1 MVIKEMKELMISGAA
16 YWIYPFKKFDTR
28 RLNEKIKE
36 LDEAV
41 KQIRTN
47 NITKTNSLLNVVSML
62 KELGLKSPKRVQEND
77 DPWYK
82 RRIEGDIK
90 LLLAHIDIL
99 ERKT

>member
-1 MVIKEMKELMISGAA
+1 MISRAA

-47 NITKTNSLLNVVSML
+47 NITKTNSLLNVVSMW
-62 KELGLKSPKRVQEND
+62 KELEIKSPKRGQEND
-77 DPWYK
+77 DPRYK

-99 ERKT
+99 ERKA

>member
-1 MVIKEMKELMISGAA
+1 MVIKEVKELMISGAA

-47 NITKTNSLLNVVSML
+47 NITKTNSLLNVFSML
-62 KELGLKSPKRVQEND
+62 KELGLKSPKRV
-77 DPWYK
+77 
-82 RRIEGDIK
+82 
-90 LLLAHIDIL
+90 
-99 ERKT
+99 

>member
-1 MVIKEMKELMISGAA
+1 MKELMISGAA

-62 KELGLKSPKRVQEND
+62 KELGLKSPKRV
-77 DPWYK
+77 
-82 RRIEGDIK
+82 
-90 LLLAHIDIL
+90 
-99 ERKT
+99 